1 MFSRARML
9 ASLEGTAPSGQAAP
23 MLGSQRLL
31 RSAAEMSRNVYAW
44 LKAKR
49 EVQLRSKRL
58 LVAETVSLG
67 EKRFVS
73 IVKVDGMEFLVG
85 GSASNVCLLTELKQ
99 RPDAEDRFPETNEE
113 TCSRPGRDA

>member
-1 MFSRARML
+1 MLSRARLLTSLEEAAPRGQTAAPTL
-9 ASLEGTAPSGQAAP
+9 ASQRFVRSGTE
-23 MLGSQRLL
+23 ML
-31 RSAAEMSRNVYAW
+31 RNVWTW
-44 LKAKR
+44 LKEKR

-58 LVAETVSLG
+58 QVAETVSLG

-99 RPDAEDRFPETNEE
+99 RPGTEE
-113 TCSRPGRDA
+113 SFREITEPWNRPGRDA

>member
-1 MFSRARML
+1 MLSRVRLQTA
-9 ASLEGTAPSGQAAP
+9 LEGAASSGQAAP

-31 RSAAEMSRNVYAW
+31 RSVAEMSRNVYAW

-85 GSASNVCLLTELKQ
+85 GSASNVCLLTELRQ
-99 RPDAEDRFPETNEE
+99 RLDSGESASEIEDLRN
-113 TCSRPGRDA
+113 RPGRNA